1 MPLLE
6 LFEPCVVETL
16 HDGLGIGAG
25 ASKSFCLVHDYVVR
39 ELKSRLHA
47 PSNEIAQSSVEIGMF
62 AFHFFLQP
70 VYLIFF
76 LEILFFVSQDFGN
89 SANSS

>member
-6 LFEPCVVETL
+6 LFQPCLIQTF

-25 ASKSFCLVHDYVVR
+25 ASESFCLLHNYVVR
-39 ELKSRLHA
+39 ELEPGLHA

-62 AFHFFLQP
+62 AFHFFLKP
-70 VYLIFF
+70 VYLVFV
-76 LEILFFVSQDFGN
+76 LQILFLMSQDF
-89 SANSS
+89 